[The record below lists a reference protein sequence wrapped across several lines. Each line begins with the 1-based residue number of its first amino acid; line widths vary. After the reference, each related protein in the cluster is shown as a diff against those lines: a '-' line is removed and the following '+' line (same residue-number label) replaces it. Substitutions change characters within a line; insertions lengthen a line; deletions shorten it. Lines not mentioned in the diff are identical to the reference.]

1 MVVLL
6 KPKIKPIMKQTMFL
20 FFLGILFITGISAQ
34 DCPLYYPDVVNS
46 QLEYKQYD
54 KKGKLTTSSTQKV
67 TDFRKTVSGYEVKV
81 SAESFDDKGKSLGTI
96 QLAARCQ
103 DGVYYIDMKNLLGAQ
118 SMEAYKDMEMQV
130 EGGSMEIPA
139 AMKAGDVL
147 KNGDMKISFA
157 SGGMTIMNMTFNISN
172 RKVDAVESV
181 TTPAGTFECYKITYD
196 IATKMMVNVKTK
208 GIEWYSR
215 GVGLVKSESYSNDG
229 KILGSNVLSSIKN

>member
-1 MVVLL
+1 MKRTMLL
-6 KPKIKPIMKQTMFL
+6 SL
-20 FFLGILFITGISAQ
+20 LGILLITGISAQ
-34 DCPLYYPDVVNS
+34 DCPLYYPDALNS

-54 KKGKLTTSSTQKV
+54 KKGKLTGSSIQKV
-67 TDFRKTVSGYEVKV
+67 TDFKKTGNGYEVKV
-81 SAESFDDKGKSLGTI
+81 SAESFDDKGKSLGTL

-130 EGGSMEIPA
+130 EGGNMEMPA
-139 AMKAGDVL
+139 TMKAGDIL
-147 KNGDMKISFA
+147 KNGDMKIAFA
-157 SGGMTIMNMTFNISN
+157 SGGMTIMNMTFNVSN
-172 RKVDAVESV
+172 RKVDAVESI

-208 GIEWYSR
+208 GIEWYSK

-229 KILGSNVLSSIKN
+229 KLLGSNVLASLKN